1 MSTILKHFVVVLLL
15 FMHSAFA
22 QNVAFLVSMEV
33 TGMTQQCVYA
43 FGADRYT
50 LTIAAH
56 ENCVLSI
63 IVD

>member
-1 MSTILKHFVVVLLL
+1 MRTSKKLLIGLLL
-15 FMHSAFA
+15 FFIHSAFA

-50 LTIAAH
+50 LTIAEH